1 MGEVFLQRL
10 HVALVV
16 LAHEG
21 AAGVVPLQHHQLALE
36 LRELDGLARGVAQR
50 EVGRGLADAG
60 GGIVAGV
67 DVSGVRVCE
76 HRQFEPRLAALGM
89 VSCGDRGGVQFWQ
102 RDGATSNACPRP
114 ASLTGSEFNAQE
126 TGLRALRRAAF
137 RGDFFAQLELG
148 ARYSAV
154 RATDK
159 NIEDPIESSVWYAMA
174 LANEEGFAP
183 INRVERGLGELA
195 SWWERYVASN
205 PDVQA
210 IVAANDDMALG
221 AIEAAKAAGHA
232 DLVAPPTFPVVVQ
245 EATLAQLLAEP
256 DAGIDFSRVVHG
268 EQRFTYTRA
277 IVAGDEL
284 TATLTVS
291 SVKSLGGHNMVTA
304 DSDIVDAEGKHVV
317 TAIST
322 LVVRGD
328 ED

>member
-1 MGEVFLQRL
+1 MAVNPELQGRVFPPTAPYL
-10 HVALVV
+10 
-16 LAHEG
+16 
-21 AAGVVPLQHHQLALE
+21 
-36 LRELDGLARGVAQR
+36 
-50 EVGRGLADAG
+50 VGREK
-60 GGIVAGV
+60 I
-67 DVSGVRVCE
+67 R
-76 HRQFEPRLAALGM
+76 
-89 VSCGDRGGVQFWQ
+89 
-102 RDGATSNACPRP
+102 
-114 ASLTGSEFNAQE
+114 EFS
-126 TGLRALRRAAF
+126 RAVL
-137 RGDFFAQLELG
+137 
-148 ARYSAV
+148 S
-154 RATDK
+154 T
-159 NIEDPIESSVWYAMA
+159 N
-174 LANEEGFAP
+174 P
-183 INRVERGLGELA
+183 INF
-195 SWWERYVASN
+195 
-205 PDVQA
+205 DV
-210 IVAANDDMALG
+210 
-221 AIEAAKAAGHA
+221 EAAKAAGHA